1 MPDNDKTKRKL
12 KREGKKRQKGWKK
25 RSKAKGVDK
34 PRRTNITSCGK
45 GRTRRKR
52 CRVGKGKVGTFI
64 EEFKNKRSTK
74 KGDSSTTKTKTKTK
88 ASNTSANKETYS
100 SKSKNPRFL

>member
-1 MPDNDKTKRKL
+1 MPDNDRKL
-12 KREGKKRQKGWKK
+12 KREARRRQKGWKN

-52 CRVGKGKVGTFI
+52 CRAGKGKVGTFI

-74 KGDSSTTKTKTKTK
+74 KGDSSTTKTKTK

>member
-1 MPDNDKTKRKL
+1 MPDNDRKL
-12 KREGKKRQKGWKK
+12 KREARRRQKEWKK

-64 EEFKNKRSTK
+64 EEFKNKRTIK
-74 KGDSSTTKTKTKTK
+74 KSDSSK
-88 ASNTSANKETYS
+88 ASSISAKKETYS

>member
-1 MPDNDKTKRKL
+1 MPDKDKTKRKL
-12 KREGKKRQKGWKK
+12 KKESKNRQKGWKK

-34 PRRTNITSCGK
+34 PRRSNITSCGK

-64 EEFKNKRSTK
+64 EEFKNKRTIK
-74 KGDSSTTKTKTKTK
+74 KGESSKTKTKT
-88 ASNTSANKETYS
+88 SSISATKETHS